1 MNLENTLKKLCDDLS
16 LHGVDDE
23 ILMTFVLAHTSN
35 DEIGVFPNSNDN
47 PVKVIEYILLGFFKE
62 CETLLL
68 AKELCYLEDTNT
80 NAFNEIVKYM
90 KENYSNFNEVVKKIE
105 IVNPNSIVI

>member
-1 MNLENTLKKLCDDLS
+1 MNLENTLFNLCDKLS
-16 LHGVDDE
+16 LHDVDDE
-23 ILMTFVLAHTSN
+23 ILTTFVLCHTAN
-35 DEIGVFPNSNDN
+35 DEVGVFPTIDD
-47 PVKVIEYILLGFFKE
+47 PIKVIEYLLLGFFKE

-68 AKELCYLEDTNT
+68 AKELCYLEDTDT